1 MSTIAENSTLGN
13 KGYTIPK
20 KSLKSI
26 EERELKSLLTVRPF
40 LPKSP
45 VKPPA
50 FPIYRESNGKYY
62 VPRFFG
68 LHSYGLPKGQKI
80 SDGDDIDL
88 KFNGSLRDY
97 QENVV
102 SVYKDCVYNKKSPK
116 YNGWGGLLE
125 IPCGRGKTVIALN
138 IIAQLQKKTLVI
150 VHKNFL
156 VTQWVERIEQFLPGA
171 RIGKIQ
177 GQTVDIE
184 NKDIVVGMLQSLS
197 MKQYPPEV
205 FESFG
210 LTIVDETHHIAA
222 EVFVRSLFQVVT
234 KNVLGLSATMQRK
247 DGLTKVFKMFLG
259 DIIYT
264 EKREGTDQVLVR
276 SIVYSTDDADFNRI
290 KLDYRG
296 NPQYSTMITKLCS
309 FNYRS
314 EFIIKVIIQLLKE
327 ETNGQIMILAHN
339 RNLLTYLHDAIESR
353 NIATVGYYVGGMKEK
368 DLKETEERKI
378 VVATYSMAAEAL
390 DIKTLTTLVLATPK
404 TDVTQAVGR
413 ILRVKHKQP
422 VVVDIVDRHEIF
434 IRQWKK
440 REKFYKSNNY
450 KIVRSNSQFYENKEP
465 EQLSADDFND
475 EEEWEVIF
483 EPGKKYTMK
492 RSRLKKSTTPKPT
505 TEKNAPSG
513 LPDSVVTL
521 INETSEKAR
530 HIKTMDDNLF
540 DQDNLLKG
548 KCLIPLDE

>member
-1 MSTIAENSTLGN
+1 M
-13 KGYTIPK
+13 
-20 KSLKSI
+20 
-26 EERELKSLLTVRPF
+26 
-40 LPKSP
+40 
-45 VKPPA
+45 
-50 FPIYRESNGKYY
+50 
-62 VPRFFG
+62 
-68 LHSYGLPKGQKI
+68 
-80 SDGDDIDL
+80 
-88 KFNGSLRDY
+88 
-97 QENVV
+97 
-102 SVYKDCVYNKKSPK
+102 
-116 YNGWGGLLE
+116 
-125 IPCGRGKTVIALN
+125 
-138 IIAQLQKKTLVI
+138 VI
-150 VHKNFL
+150 VHKNFGNT
-156 VTQWVERIEQFLPGA
+156 VGGKIEQFLPGA

-177 GQTVDIE
+177 GQTIDIE

-276 SIVYSTDDADFNRI
+276 SMVYSTDDADFNRI

-296 NPQYSTMITKLCS
+296 NPQYTMITKLCT
-309 FNYRS
+309 FNHRS

-327 ETNGQIMILAHN
+327 KTNEQIMILAHN

-368 DLKETEERKI
+368 DLKETESKKI

-413 ILRVKHKQP
+413 ILRVN
-422 VVVDIVDRHEIF
+422 I
-434 IRQWKK
+434 
-440 REKFYKSNNY
+440 SN
-450 KIVRSNSQFYENKEP
+450 
-465 EQLSADDFND
+465 
-475 EEEWEVIF
+475 
-483 EPGKKYTMK
+483 
-492 RSRLKKSTTPKPT
+492 
-505 TEKNAPSG
+505 
-513 LPDSVVTL
+513 
-521 INETSEKAR
+521 
-530 HIKTMDDNLF
+530 H
-540 DQDNLLKG
+540 
-548 KCLIPLDE
+548 